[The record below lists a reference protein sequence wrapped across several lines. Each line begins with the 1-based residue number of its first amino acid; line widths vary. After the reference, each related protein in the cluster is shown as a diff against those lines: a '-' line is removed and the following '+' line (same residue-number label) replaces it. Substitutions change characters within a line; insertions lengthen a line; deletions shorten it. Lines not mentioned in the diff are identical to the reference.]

1 MHKGKAVVPPA
12 VFCESTHTAHVRTQG
27 NGGKFDNATKRN
39 RYLCVR
45 MRVCV
50 CFIAYEHTR
59 IFLATSCF
67 TSFITIVSDMVAFF
81 GISISMNE
89 RKGRSVNVQQHTH
102 THTRCGARCGWVG
115 CFVNEIIMTLERL
128 LYEGTYNLH
137 SLSSL
142 A

>member
-1 MHKGKAVVPPA
+1 MRT
-12 VFCESTHTAHVRTQG
+12 CES
-27 NGGKFDNATKRN
+27 
-39 RYLCVR
+39 
-45 MRVCV
+45 VCV

-67 TSFITIVSDMVAFF
+67 TSFITIVSDTVAFF

-89 RKGRSVNVQQHTH
+89 RKGRSVNVQQRTH
-102 THTRCGARCGWVG
+102 THTCCGTRCGWVG

-128 LYEGTYNLH
+128 LYEGTYKLH